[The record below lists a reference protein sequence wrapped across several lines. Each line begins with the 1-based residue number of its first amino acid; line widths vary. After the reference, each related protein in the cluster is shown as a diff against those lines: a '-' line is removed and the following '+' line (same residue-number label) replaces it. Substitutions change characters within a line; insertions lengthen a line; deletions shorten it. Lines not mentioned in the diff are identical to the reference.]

1 MTVMQIMAKTTNAK
15 KSAKQDFSSAG
26 GEQQC
31 PNKQR
36 NQFLDQ
42 CNGK

>member
-1 MTVMQIMAKTTNAK
+1 MAKTTNAK
-15 KSAKQDFSSAG
+15 KSAKQDFSNAG

-31 PNKQR
+31 PKQR